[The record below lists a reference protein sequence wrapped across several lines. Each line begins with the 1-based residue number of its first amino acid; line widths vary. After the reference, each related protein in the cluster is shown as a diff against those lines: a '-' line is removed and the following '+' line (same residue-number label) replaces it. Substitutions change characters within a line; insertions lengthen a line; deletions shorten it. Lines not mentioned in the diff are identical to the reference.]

1 MVIVQADS
9 KYSSRLPPPPASLSL
24 MKMTIA
30 TIAVTLAYLGSLV
43 LAADQPSMMESH
55 QASIT
60 SGIPSDK
67 LNAQGNIDLASHSNI
82 LISET
87 DRAAL
92 AYSIEDKMASSPDAM
107 TSESLFGLLARAG
120 LNPTVFTNAAGLV
133 SAARRGDTGAL
144 AGHVVGL
151 LGAVA
156 PPTHSDD
163 SGGGPHCC
171 TCLCV
176 ICWCFCSS
184 RGCSD
189 VDSDRSCCGHHF
201 GVGIDAKLDQ
211 WLSVNVQGA
220 RQLPEKLEMTKDYSY
235 MHIGMEYES
244 CFH

>member
-1 MVIVQADS
+1 
-9 KYSSRLPPPPASLSL
+9 

-87 DRAAL
+87 GRAAL
-92 AYSIEDKMASSPDAM
+92 AHSIEDMVASSPDAM
-107 TSESLFGLLARAG
+107 TKSESLFGLLARAG

-144 AGHVVGL
+144 AGHVVVAPTAAPVPASFAGASAPP
-151 LGAVA
+151 AVA
-156 PPTHSDD
+156 PMSAPIAPAAATTS
-163 SGGGPHCC
+163 
-171 TCLCV
+171 
-176 ICWCFCSS
+176 
-184 RGCSD
+184 
-189 VDSDRSCCGHHF
+189 
-201 GVGIDAKLDQ
+201 A
-211 WLSVNVQGA
+211 
-220 RQLPEKLEMTKDYSY
+220 
-235 MHIGMEYES
+235 
-244 CFH
+244 